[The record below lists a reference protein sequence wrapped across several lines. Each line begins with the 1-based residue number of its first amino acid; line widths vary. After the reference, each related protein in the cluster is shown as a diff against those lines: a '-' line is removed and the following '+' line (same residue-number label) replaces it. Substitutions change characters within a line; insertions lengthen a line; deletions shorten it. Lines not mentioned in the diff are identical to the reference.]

1 MAAARPR
8 SPVRRIWG
16 KAKCPSTTPA
26 GGTTTAK
33 IGDSTA
39 NVLYSVGVAAPWARP
54 VEAPC
59 PNGPALGGADAG
71 GGGGPN
77 GSAHCESNGLPPGCI
92 RPPRQQ
98 WPATILSGGRS
109 ASEP

>member
-16 KAKCPSTTPA
+16 KARCPSTTPA

-39 NVLYSVGVAAPWARP
+39 NVLYSGGGVAPYARP

-59 PNGPALGGADAG
+59 PNGPVAGGADAG
-71 GGGGPN
+71 GDGPN
-77 GSAHCESNGLPPGCI
+77 GSADCGSNGLPPGCI

-98 WPATILSGGRS
+98 WPATIPDGGRS
-109 ASEP
+109 